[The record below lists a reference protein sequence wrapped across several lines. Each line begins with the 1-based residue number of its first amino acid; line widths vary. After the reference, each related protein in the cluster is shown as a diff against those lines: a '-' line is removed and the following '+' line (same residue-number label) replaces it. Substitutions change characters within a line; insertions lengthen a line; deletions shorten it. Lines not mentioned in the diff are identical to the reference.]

1 LYDIIPKNSSINK
14 TGSKGKDEEEEKK

>member
-14 TGSKGKDEEEEKK
+14 TSSKGKDEEEEKK